1 MEFAL
6 AWYLTLKTGSATV
19 LATAMLVAFLPQI
32 ILGPIIGPFVD
43 RWNRKRIMILADS
56 GIALITVGLVI
67 LFFTGAIQ
75 VWHIYVAMVLRAA
88 GQSIHFPALQAS
100 ITLIVPE
107 KHLSRAAG
115 LNQMLQ
121 GIIGIA
127 APPAGALL
135 MELLPMQGVLAV
147 DIFTASIA
155 VGCLLMVFIPQP
167 ERTQAAAKA
176 TIMADM
182 LEGFRYVWSWRGL
195 RILIG
200 ISAILG
206 LFLTPAFTLL
216 PILVNNHLGGDVVK
230 LGWLESA
237 LGVGIIAGGLLL
249 GVWGGF
255 RKRILTAVMG
265 IIIGGVST
273 IGLGFTSIAWY
284 MLGLAA
290 CFLIGFGLTLANG
303 PIMAVLQALVA
314 KDMQGRVFS
323 LAGSLSAIMTPMGLA
338 VAGPVADAL
347 GIRSIYYIA
356 GAVVVMVALSALSIP
371 SLINLEEAAKKTGL
385 ETDTENIADKEY
397 S

>member
-1 MEFAL
+1 VEFAL

-216 PILVNNHLGGDVVK
+216 PILVNNHLGGGVVIK
-230 LGWLESA
+230 GRMESA